1 MNWFHIEFRL
11 EFEDFSDTDLETIFE
26 DVADCLAD
34 MDGMDADA
42 SLNLAARTIEMSMS
56 INAER
61 AEDAVT
67 SAFAA
72 ARTAVHVA
80 GGSTP
85 GWEKIIS
92 EQAMEMNL
100 RTQLTSV

>member
-26 DVADCLAD
+26 DAADCLAD

-42 SLNLAARTIEMSMS
+42 SLNLATRTIEMSMS

-67 SAFAA
+67 RAFAA